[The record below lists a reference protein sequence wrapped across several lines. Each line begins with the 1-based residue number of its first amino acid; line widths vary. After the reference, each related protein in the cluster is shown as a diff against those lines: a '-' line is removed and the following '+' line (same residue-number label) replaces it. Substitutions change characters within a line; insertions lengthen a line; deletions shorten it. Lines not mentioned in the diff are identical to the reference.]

1 MLMGCGHTGA
11 SKPEFV
17 HLLATVERQF
27 GEFLAHF
34 LASMD
39 FVHVAGDFVP
49 DPLEMQYRPFVL
61 FVLLVSLCAFAVCV
75 IF

>member
-1 MLMGCGHTGA
+1 MGCGHTGA

-61 FVLLVSLCAFAVCV
+61 FVLLVQPAPKKLNSF
-75 IF
+75 